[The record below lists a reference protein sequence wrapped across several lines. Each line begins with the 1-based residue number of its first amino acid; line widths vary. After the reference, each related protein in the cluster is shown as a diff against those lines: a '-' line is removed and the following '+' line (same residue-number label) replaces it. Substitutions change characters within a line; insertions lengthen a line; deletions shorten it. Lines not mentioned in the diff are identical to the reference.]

1 MHSIF
6 IEKHWS
12 FLFRYLSIFMNTYT
26 QKNSIGKIIEERK
39 RPKKKNPFFF
49 FRLKKNHKKKK
60 KIVDNKY

>member
-39 RPKKKNPFFF
+39 RPKKKKSFLFFSV
-49 FRLKKNHKKKK
+49 KKKS
-60 KIVDNKY
+60 